1 MLEKLELNG
10 KNILRYHGN
19 KVKISPNAC
28 EYGIL
33 DERN

>member
-1 MLEKLELNG
+1 MNK
-10 KNILRYHGN
+10 ILFICHGN
-19 KVKISPNAC
+19 KVKISSNAR

>member
-1 MLEKLELNG
+1 MTK
-10 KNILRYHGN
+10 ILFICHGN